1 MRLRTNKSQYGAR
14 PKFATQKM
22 LNEHKGVVPTIRINK
37 KGEQYDEVKLN
48 FEESTLERE

>member
-1 MRLRTNKSQYGAR
+1 MRLRTNRSQYGAR

-22 LNEHKGVVPTIRINK
+22 LSEHKSVVPTIRINRK
-37 KGEQYDEVKLN
+37 VEQYDEVKLN